1 MIAVGHP
8 GSMPIVSASAWCS
21 QWAQREQRNPP
32 AGICGA
38 LLALASRTDTTASLP
53 QISVPTLILVGEQDA
68 LTPPS
73 VAKAVREKI
82 RNSELHVIPC
92 AAHMSNLENRAEF
105 NQHLLEFLEELG

>member
-1 MIAVGHP
+1 
-8 GSMPIVSASAWCS
+8 MPIVSASAWCS
-21 QWAQREQRNPP
+21 QWAQRKQRNPP

-53 QISVPTLILVGEQDA
+53 QISVPTLILVGEQDT

-82 RNSELHVIPC
+82 RNSELHVIPR

-105 NQHLLEFLEELG
+105 NQHLLEFLEKLG